1 MRASGDFRVV
11 VGAGELV
18 RLDCDAPV
26 RVLCEQGALWIT
38 SSAAAEDICLSAGQ
52 QAQGCQGVVLLEGEG
67 VLRVSLLDAPAR
79 QACSRP
85 IGLVDCAT

>member
-1 MRASGDFRVV
+1 MKASGDFRVV

-67 VLRVSLLDAPAR
+67 VLRVVQPAASAQ
-79 QACSRP
+79 QACPRP
-85 IGLVDCAT
+85 ISLVNCEA

>member
-1 MRASGDFRVV
+1 MKASGDFRVV

-52 QAQGCQGVVLLEGEG
+52 QVIVP
-67 VLRVSLLDAPAR
+67 APALDDGQR
-79 QACSRP
+79 VRVAQP
-85 IGLVDCAT
+85 